1 MVAVSLKKK
10 KTHLSAVNPCSHSNY
25 THAAPFH
32 PVSPL
37 PLSDI
42 LLFSLFSH
50 LLFPLSLLHLLS
62 FFHLPLPFPLTH
74 SLHSSPSSHHHTYA
88 VSRGADMAYTGNV
101 RRLSS
106 DSDYADIPLSPAGMH
121 TAEEELG
128 QSLEDLLGTEGHL
141 TADDEDD
148 EGDEEHTDDNCV
160 TYNSAQPATLSATQ
174 ASRGEV
180 QSDSMTQED
189 IRPITPVSST
199 STVSADQLRANS
211 ESPSQLYES
220 VLVSEKNQ
228 TADCRIAD
236 KSDTTFAIHVSP
248 VQTYD
253 NVFTGKLRDLT
264 SVMSSARR
272 AVRTTVSSDM
282 VTAACHTECSN
293 QCADS
298 APPGALLTVHVSN
311 SGEDTV
317 GEASTESES
326 VRCTAGTSVT
336 VSSADNDSCSS
347 AAGSKFLF
355 YIE

>member
-1 MVAVSLKKK
+1 MIVVRHVSVE
-10 KTHLSAVNPCSHSNY
+10 SAVDDRLLSTVMS
-25 THAAPFH
+25 
-32 PVSPL
+32 VSPSVTDS
-37 PLSDI
+37 LSDW
-42 LLFSLFSH
+42 
-50 LLFPLSLLHLLS
+50 
-62 FFHLPLPFPLTH
+62 LTH
-74 SLHSSPSSHHHTYA
+74 PSPSSHHHTYA
-88 VSRGADMAYTGNV
+88 VSRGADMTYTGNV

-106 DSDYADIPLSPAGMH
+106 DSDYADLPLSPAGMH

-141 TADDEDD
+141 TADDDD
-148 EGDEEHTDDNCV
+148 DDEEHTDDYCV
-160 TYNSAQPATLSATQ
+160 TYYSAQPATLCATQ
-174 ASRGEV
+174 ASRGEC
-180 QSDSMTQED
+180 QSDSLTQED

-236 KSDTTFAIHVSP
+236 KSDTTFAIHFSP
-248 VQTYD
+248 VQTCD
-253 NVFTGKLRDLT
+253 NMLTAKLRESI
-264 SVMSSARR
+264 SVLSSARR
-272 AVRTTVSSDM
+272 AVRSTMSWDM
-282 VTAACHTECSN
+282 VAAACHTECSN

-298 APPGALLTVHVSN
+298 APPGELHTVSN
-311 SGEDTV
+311 SGDDTV
-317 GEASTESES
+317 RGASTESES
-326 VRCTAGTSVT
+326 VGCTAETSVT

>member
-1 MVAVSLKKK
+1 MIVVRHVSVE
-10 KTHLSAVNPCSHSNY
+10 SAVDDRLLSTVMS
-25 THAAPFH
+25 
-32 PVSPL
+32 VSPSVTDS
-37 PLSDI
+37 LSDW
-42 LLFSLFSH
+42 
-50 LLFPLSLLHLLS
+50 
-62 FFHLPLPFPLTH
+62 LTH
-74 SLHSSPSSHHHTYA
+74 PSPSSHHHTYA
-88 VSRGADMAYTGNV
+88 VSRGADMTYTGNV

-141 TADDEDD
+141 TADDDD
-148 EGDEEHTDDNCV
+148 DDEEHTDDYCV
-160 TYNSAQPATLSATQ
+160 THYSTQPATLCATQ
-174 ASRGEV
+174 ASRGEC
-180 QSDSMTQED
+180 QSDSLTQED
-189 IRPITPVSST
+189 FRPVTSVRST
-199 STVSADQLRANS
+199 SAVSADQLRANS

-248 VQTYD
+248 VQTCD
-253 NVFTGKLRDLT
+253 NVFTGKSRELI

-272 AVRTTVSSDM
+272 AVRSTMSWDM
-282 VTAACHTECSN
+282 VAAACHAESSN

-298 APPGALLTVHVSN
+298 APPGELHAVNN

-317 GEASTESES
+317 RGASTESES
-326 VRCTAGTSVT
+326 VRCTAETSVSI
-336 VSSADNDSCSS
+336 SSADNDSCSS
-347 AAGSKFLF
+347 AAGSKFMF

>member
-1 MVAVSLKKK
+1 MIVVRHVSVE
-10 KTHLSAVNPCSHSNY
+10 SAVDDRLLSTVMS
-25 THAAPFH
+25 
-32 PVSPL
+32 VSPSVTDS
-37 PLSDI
+37 LSDW
-42 LLFSLFSH
+42 
-50 LLFPLSLLHLLS
+50 
-62 FFHLPLPFPLTH
+62 LTH
-74 SLHSSPSSHHHTYA
+74 PSPSSHHHTYA
-88 VSRGADMAYTGNV
+88 VSRGADMTYTGNV

-141 TADDEDD
+141 TADDDD
-148 EGDEEHTDDNCV
+148 DDEEHTDDYCV
-160 TYNSAQPATLSATQ
+160 THYSTQPATLCATQ
-174 ASRGEV
+174 ASRGEC
-180 QSDSMTQED
+180 QSDSLSQED

-199 STVSADQLRANS
+199 SAVSADQLRANS

-248 VQTYD
+248 VQTYG
-253 NVFTGKLRDLT
+253 NVFTGKLRDLI

-272 AVRTTVSSDM
+272 AVRSTMSWDM

-298 APPGALLTVHVSN
+298 APPGELHAVNN

-317 GEASTESES
+317 RGASTESES
-326 VRCTAGTSVT
+326 VRCTAETSVSI
-336 VSSADNDSCSS
+336 SSADNDSCSS
-347 AAGSKFLF
+347 AAGSKFMF
-355 YIE
+355 YME